1 MHKRQIKNRF
11 QKGGIDLQ
19 KYLSV
24 LQNNKKKQFEEPY
37 WCLNAKMAYVG

>member
-24 LQNNKKKQFEEPY
+24 LQNNRKNN
-37 WCLNAKMAYVG
+37 LRNHTGV